1 MRKADGLFEH
11 SLEVKPPLQA
21 SPPLSFSVSVRGS
34 VLGWAGVGAS
44 CSAAPSPIGLDDK

>member
-1 MRKADGLFEH
+1 MRKAAGLAEH

-21 SPPLSFSVSVRGS
+21 SPPLSSVSVRGS

-44 CSAAPSPIGLDDK
+44 GSASPSPIGLDDK